1 MDAAA
6 RDQIRQ
12 RAEGRCEYCRLPD
25 WADEWPFHV
34 DHILARVH
42 GGEDQLRNLCWS
54 CTQCN
59 LHKSSNFASVDPDS
73 GTRVDLFALEVQGE
87 SMIEEQIA
95 DGDYVVIRRQ
105 EKAQP
110 GEIVVAITDEGEATL
125 KRWFPEKRRIR
136 LEPANANM
144 KPIYVK
150 DARVLGVV
158 VGVVR
163 RVG

>member
-73 GTRVDLFALEVQGE
+73 GTRVDLF
-87 SMIEEQIA
+87 
-95 DGDYVVIRRQ
+95 DPR
-105 EKAQP
+105 
-110 GEIVVAITDEGEATL
+110 TDNWAEH
-125 KRWFPEKRRIR
+125 FS
-136 LEPANANM
+136 
-144 KPIYVK
+144 
-150 DARVLGVV
+150 
-158 VGVVR
+158 VGVDGQIVGLTPTGKATVR
-163 RVG
+163 LLDMNGHPQLELRRELIQQGQF